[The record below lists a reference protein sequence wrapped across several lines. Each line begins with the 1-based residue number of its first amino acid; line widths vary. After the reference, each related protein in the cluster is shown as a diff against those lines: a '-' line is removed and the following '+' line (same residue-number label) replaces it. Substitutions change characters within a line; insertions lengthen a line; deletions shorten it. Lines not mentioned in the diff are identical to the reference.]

1 MRIGYTVCTG
11 QTSEI
16 WKGRANL
23 PKVLILWMSACFGKN
38 YSKSYNILLPYVL
51 FAYIFKGHVHVFA
64 GRVKIVSHSSCRT
77 SAILKFFHP
86 VMHHLP
92 GTLTSKPTSKPW
104 SRSNDVWQDMYL
116 MITKQEPQDASQR
129 CFTTL
134 NRSHLKIGQAHALQN
149 AGDM

>member
-1 MRIGYTVCTG
+1 MHRG

-16 WKGRANL
+16 WKGQANL

-51 FAYIFKGHVHVFA
+51 YCIHFLRTCACV
-64 GRVKIVSHSSCRT
+64 CRT
-77 SAILKFFHP
+77 SENCKSLVLQDKCNIEIFPSPDASP
-86 VMHHLP
+86 VWDPHQQANIKALEQVQ
-92 GTLTSKPTSKPW
+92 
-104 SRSNDVWQDMYL
+104 RCVARYMYL
-116 MITKQEPQDASQR
+116 TITKQEPQDASQR